1 MPDLA
6 QNYEPILEEC
16 VDADLLTL
24 INDWASNLKNQCRYT
39 ENTVKAYIKDVAKF
53 CRYFRT
59 DNAVFSFNSLC
70 ELKASDFRAWLSA
83 MVDQGRSHR
92 SNARTLSAVKSLIKF
107 IEQARN
113 VDIRAIRMLKLPKL
127 AQLLPHPVDLDII
140 MQLLE
145 SESYKSNEPVWVTT
159 RDKALYA
166 LLYGAGLRIQEAL
179 NLKLKDIGEFLNILG
194 KGKKQRLSPLL
205 DSVHTALE
213 KYIEICPFLDK
224 AEQDSYI
231 FWGERG
237 NKLKATTVE
246 HKLHRLRTLNNWPD
260 YCTPHALR
268 HSFASH
274 LIQAGVDMR
283 YVQELLGHSSLSSTQ
298 IYTKINNQQILDV
311 YEKAHL
317 V

>member
-1 MPDLA
+1 MPNLVLS
-6 QNYEPILEEC
+6 YEPILEEC
-16 VDADLLTL
+16 VDADMLSL
-24 INDWASNLKNQCRYT
+24 IEDWASSLKNQRRYT
-39 ENTVKAYIKDVAKF
+39 ENTIKAYIKDVAKF
-53 CRYFRT
+53 CRYFGT
-59 DNAVFSFNSLC
+59 DGAVLSFNSLC

-92 SNARTLSAVKSLIKF
+92 SNARTLSAIKSLIKF
-107 IEQARN
+107 SEQARN

-145 SESYKSNEPVWVTT
+145 SESYKSKEAVWVTM

-179 NLKLKDIGEFLNILG
+179 NLRLKDVGEFLNILG

-205 DSVHTALE
+205 ESVRSALE

-224 AEQDSYI
+224 ANQDSCI

-237 NKLKATTVE
+237 NKLRATTVE

-298 IYTKINNQQILDV
+298 IYTKINNQHILDV
-311 YEKAHL
+311 YENAKL